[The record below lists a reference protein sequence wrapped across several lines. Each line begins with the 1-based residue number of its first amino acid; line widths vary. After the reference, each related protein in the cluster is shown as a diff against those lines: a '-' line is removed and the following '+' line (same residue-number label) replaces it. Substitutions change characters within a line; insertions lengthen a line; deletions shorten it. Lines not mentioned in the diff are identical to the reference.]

1 MLDTISIFSYL
12 IMLAIAHNRF
22 YRPVED
28 IKVKIYSKVNP
39 CLWLNTFFYISYS
52 ALVISFSQKLDVSG
66 LFSSKCRHVGLE
78 EKRIVL
84 RR

>member
-1 MLDTISIFSYL
+1 
-12 IMLAIAHNRF
+12 MLAIAHNRF

-28 IKVKIYSKVNP
+28 IKVKIVK
-39 CLWLNTFFYISYS
+39 LTLNTFYISYS